1 MGSKGAV
8 RHVRRLEK
16 SRDVRGVIAVLTQS
30 RHRDDVDV
38 QAACLRV
45 LGNVCFHDA
54 WNGRLAGRSGA
65 IEALVDAM
73 RRHGGN
79 EKVQEDG
86 CFALRSMCR
95 YGDENGRLAGRCGAI
110 EAVVHAMKRHGG
122 SEDVQY
128 SGCWAL
134 NNMCYGNAENA
145 RLAGRYLS
153 LIHI

>member
-1 MGSKGAV
+1 MGWEDVMGE
-8 RHVRRLEK
+8 VRRCGDWG
-16 SRDVRGVIAVLTQS
+16 DVMGLIAVLTQS

-122 SEDVQY
+122 NEKLQEK
-128 SGCWAL
+128 GCA
-134 NNMCYGNAENA
+134 
-145 RLAGRYLS
+145 LS